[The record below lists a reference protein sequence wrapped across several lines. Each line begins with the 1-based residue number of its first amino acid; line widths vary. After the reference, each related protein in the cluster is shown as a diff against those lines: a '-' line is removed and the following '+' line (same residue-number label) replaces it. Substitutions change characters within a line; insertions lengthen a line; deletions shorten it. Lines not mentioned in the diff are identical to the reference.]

1 MATQLEQSFADLCA
15 KHDVHYISASINME
29 QREHARFLVSIQ
41 WPGEGN
47 CAMQHGS
54 TLSEAL
60 TRTLAEVA
68 AMRTP
73 EPPSFFA
80 DEPLTVEAA

>member
-1 MATQLEQSFADLCA
+1 MATALEQSFADLCE
-15 KHDVHYISASINME
+15 KHDVRYISASIKLD
-29 QREHARFLVSIQ
+29 QREPARFLVSVQ

-47 CAMQHGS
+47 CALQNGR

-60 TRTLAEVA
+60 TRALAQVA

-73 EPPSFFA
+73 EPASHFA
-80 DEPLTVEAA
+80 DEPLTAEA

>member
-1 MATQLEQSFADLCA
+1 MTSLEQSFADLCV
-15 KHDVHYISASINME
+15 KHDVHYISASINTHQPE
-29 QREHARFLVSIQ
+29 TARFLVCIQ
-41 WPGEGN
+41 WKGEGS
-47 CAMQHGS
+47 CAMQNGR

-60 TRTLAEVA
+60 TRALAEVA

-73 EPPSFFA
+73 EPASHFA